1 MIEFNLRVDSRITRA
16 VAPVILQAFEH
27 SREGVTLE
35 YPLEGEDDQ
44 DLLSSWQNELHQ
56 DCKNDRASFKAMLQN
71 HKFPHG
77 YIEIA
82 HEHADQVLRSAT
94 EVRMYIR
101 NNQLTEFSDEEL
113 ETGNFSLGKKSPSSQ
128 TFYLAYLVLAEIQEG
143 LIQQLA

>member
-44 DLLSSWQNELHQ
+44 DLLSSWQNDLRE
-56 DCKNDRASFKAMLQN
+56 DCKSDRASFEAMLQN

-77 YIEIA
+77 YIEVA
-82 HEHADQVLRSAT
+82 HEHGPEIFLLV
-94 EVRMYIR
+94 
-101 NNQLTEFSDEEL
+101 
-113 ETGNFSLGKKSPSSQ
+113 KSPHPRKPTTLPTLFWRKSRR
-128 TFYLAYLVLAEIQEG
+128 G
-143 LIQQLA
+143 